1 MSARIDH
8 AAQAE
13 EWLADAKR
21 AEVSF
26 TASLHD
32 RARRIAEAE
41 AFAAIAQVYATLALA
56 EQQRIANLVALG
68 VIGGGPI
75 NNATPRHARDYLS
88 REYPDESKVL
98 GL

>member
-21 AEVSF
+21 ADVSF
-26 TASLHD
+26 
-32 RARRIAEAE
+32 AEAE

-88 REYPDESKVL
+88 REYPDESKAL